1 MGCVSFRPCL
11 VANGKTSSL
20 FAVLQMSLRDAWTR
34 YVTLGGPLSAIEMP
48 FVGEPIYIYI
58 PITHFTFVPFPQPN
72 RDQNRNSSYPQ
83 RFQAM
88 FNDSSRK
95 ILNLSGLKTLRSWI
109 VTFPSTPLNS
119 TLLPRHSLPL
129 SANGEILLESMR
141 VCVRI
146 WDFLPSL
153 VLNST
158 KRHVSQTVQSSSR
171 TQSTVSAAPFDQRHR
186 RMQSSSLPQTA
197 GRVAASGR
205 CRRKSGGGWPR
216 RGG

>member
-1 MGCVSFRPCL
+1 
-11 VANGKTSSL
+11 
-20 FAVLQMSLRDAWTR
+20 MSLRDAWTR

-48 FVGEPIYIYI
+48 FVGEPTYIYI

-119 TLLPRHSLPL
+119 TLLPRHSLLLLLPWSL
-129 SANGEILLESMR
+129 CKRGNLLESMR
-141 VCVRI
+141 VCFRL
-146 WDFLPSL
+146 DFLPSL